1 MSSTTGSLPENNLV
15 DQKTKHYSFNSSDL
29 LEIDPYLSPF
39 LDEIDKRHS
48 DYLKVKDSL
57 TQNNKI
63 SLIDFSRD
71 GYKNYGFN
79 IDQENKSIALT
90 EWAPNANE
98 MFLIGDF
105 NSWNE
110 NSHKMSKVSEYGH
123 FKIEIPAVFDNNG
136 VKDFAIP
143 HDSKIKIMIILE
155 SGEKIYRLPTHVER
169 ATQPGRDTLNLF
181 GPSYEGRF
189 WNPPIEEKYVFKQ
202 PRPRKREDLKI
213 YESHIGISSSK
224 PEIGTFENFEENVL
238 PKIIDLG
245 YNCIQLMAIME
256 HAYYASFGYQITSF
270 YAVSSRY
277 GSPEDLKKLI
287 DACHKK
293 GIVVLLDIV
302 HSHASKNVTDGL
314 NNFDGSNHHFFHS
327 IQSGRGEHPLWDSR
341 LFDYS
346 KYETLKFLLGNLAY
360 YIDQYHFD
368 GFRFDGVTSMLYKHH
383 GAGFGFSGDYH
394 EYFGECASVDVD
406 AVTYLTL
413 ANDLVHEML
422 ENGVTIAEDVSGYPG
437 LALDTEIGGVGFD
450 YKLNMAVPDMWIKL
464 LKEIKDENW
473 DMGNIVQNL
482 TNRRYKEKVV
492 CYSESHDQ
500 ALVGDKTLAFWL
512 MDSSMYTEMSI
523 LKPLSPVVDRG
534 IALHKMIRLLTQSLG
549 GEGYLNFMGNEFGHP
564 EWLDFP
570 TERNN
575 QSYQYAGRQYNLIED
590 DLLRYKHLYQFDKA
604 MNHCEDKYKWLN
616 SPQAYVSLKQES
628 DKMIVFERNGLL
640 FIFNLHPEASYTDYR
655 VGVDI
660 PGKYQVVLNSDRA
673 EFGGHNRID
682 ESTEYFTTNSS
693 WCNRAN
699 YLQVYIPSRV
709 ALVLAKK

>member
-1 MSSTTGSLPENNLV
+1 MSSTAVSLNGESIIEPKNTVFSFDSEKLLNI
-15 DQKTKHYSFNSSDL
+15 DQ
-29 LEIDPYLSPF
+29 YLSPF
-39 LDEIDKRHS
+39 LDDINKRHI
-48 DYLKVKDSL
+48 DYLDKKAVLTSNNKVSL
-57 TQNNKI
+57 TE
-63 SLIDFSRD
+63 FSRD
-71 GYKNYGFN
+71 GYQNYGFT
-79 IDQENKSIALT
+79 IDSKTKSISLT
-90 EWAPNANE
+90 EWAPNAVK

-110 NSHKMSKVSEYGH
+110 TSHEMNRVSEYGH
-123 FKIEIPAVFDNNG
+123 FNINVPPVNNKG
-136 VKDFAIP
+136 EDDFAIP
-143 HDSKIKIMIILE
+143 HDSKIKLMLVLP

-169 ATQPGRDTLNLF
+169 ATQPDDDALKLF

-189 WNPPIEEKYVFKQ
+189 WNPSLKDRYVFKQ
-202 PRPRKREDLKI
+202 PRPKRVDDLKI
-213 YESHIGISSSK
+213 YESHVGIGSIEPK
-224 PEIGTFENFEENVL
+224 IGTFDNFTENVL

-270 YAVSSRY
+270 YAASSRY

-287 DACHKK
+287 DACHEKN
-293 GIVVLLDIV
+293 ITVLLDIV
-302 HSHASKNVTDGL
+302 HSHASKNVSDGL
-314 NNFDGSNHHFFHS
+314 NNFDGSNHHLFHS
-327 IQSGRGEHPLWDSR
+327 IESGRGEHPLWDSR

-346 KYETLKFLLGNLAY
+346 KYETLKFLLGNIAY
-360 YIDQYHFD
+360 YIDEYQFD

-383 GAGFGFSGDYH
+383 GSGFGFSGDYH
-394 EYFGECASVDVD
+394 EYFGDNASVDVD

-422 ENGVTIAEDVSGYPG
+422 ENGITIAEDVSGYPG
-437 LALDTEIGGVGFD
+437 LALPTKLGGVGFD

-464 LKEIKDENW
+464 LKEVSDENW

-482 TNRRYKEKVV
+482 TNRRYKEKVI

-523 LKPLSPVVDRG
+523 LGPLTPVIDRG

-570 TERNN
+570 TQRNR
-575 QSYQYAGRQYNLIED
+575 QSYQYARRQYNLVDD

-604 MNHCEDKYKWLN
+604 MNKCEDKYKWLN
-616 SPQAYVSLKQES
+616 SPQAYVSLKHES

-640 FIFNLHPEASYTDYR
+640 FIFNFHPQNSYTDYK
-655 VGVDI
+655 VGVEV
-660 PGKYQVVLNSDRA
+660 PGKYKVILNSDRV
-673 EFGGHNRID
+673 EYGGHNRID
-682 ESTEYFTTNSS
+682 ESVEYFTSNQS
-693 WCNRAN
+693 WCNRSSN
-699 YLQVYIPSRV
+699 LQVYIPSRV
-709 ALVLAKK
+709 ALVLAKD